1 MRRAISSIAMVTVV
15 LVAVILPGTA
25 ASAEDKARIRHYK
38 GQTSEGERFAVTVVV
53 SDGVVRLTELDVGAT
68 LRCEDGTENGAG

>member
-1 MRRAISSIAMVTVV
+1 MRRAISSIAIVTLV

-25 ASAEDKARIRHYK
+25 ASAGDKPRIPPLQ
-38 GQTSEGERFAVTVVV
+38 GTDIGGWRFAVTVVV

-68 LRCEDGTENGAG
+68 LRCEDGS